1 MRLNWSPLAISRLSE
16 IAKYI
21 ARDNPVA
28 AERWVN
34 KIFALV
40 NELSDFPERGRVVP
54 EINNTIIREIIS
66 GNYRVI
72 YKLEDREVSILT
84 VRHVKRLLS
93 EEELSQS
100 QSNQS

>member
-1 MRLNWSPLAISRLSE
+1 LNWSPLAISRLSE

-21 ARDNPVA
+21 ALDNPVA

-40 NELSDFPERGRVVP
+40 EKLPDFPERGRMVP
-54 EINNTIIREIIS
+54 EINNKMIREVIS

-72 YKLEDREVSILT
+72 YILEDREISILT
-84 VRHVKRLLS
+84 VRHVKQVLS
-93 EEELSQS
+93 IEELSK
-100 QSNQS
+100 

>member
-1 MRLNWSPLAISRLSE
+1 MNWSPLAISRLSE

-21 ARDNPVA
+21 AQDNPVA

-40 NELSDFPERGRVVP
+40 EKLSDFPERGRMVP
-54 EINNTIIREIIS
+54 EINNKMIREVIS

-72 YKLEDREVSILT
+72 YKLEDREISILT
-84 VRHVKRLLS
+84 VRHVKQILS
-93 EEELSQS
+93 VEELSK
-100 QSNQS
+100 